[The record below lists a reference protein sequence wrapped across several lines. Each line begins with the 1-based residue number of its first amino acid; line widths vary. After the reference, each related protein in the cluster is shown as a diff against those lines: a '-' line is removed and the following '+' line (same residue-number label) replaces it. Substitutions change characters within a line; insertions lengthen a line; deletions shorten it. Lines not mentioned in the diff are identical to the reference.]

1 MNVAFIGL
9 GRMGSLMAR
18 NLMSAG
24 HSLFV
29 HDLDQTACNALVEIG
44 ARRVSSAAEAARQA
58 RIVIS
63 SVPGPLEVKEI
74 MNGHDGVLAGVAE
87 GSLVIETSTIGASQ
101 SRDLASQFSALGVSY
116 VDATVNRIRLDGVA
130 QGRMTI
136 MVGGEVS
143 DFERARPILEC
154 LGDQVHHIGP
164 TGSGNVVKVLNQM
177 IFLSYVSVFCEGIA
191 LGQRLGVPLETLL
204 RVFST
209 SAAGHTMIVD
219 KYDQIEAD
227 DETPG
232 FAISRVI
239 KDLELAS
246 ELCDEVAFSAPSFT
260 ACLAAFKN
268 AAADGFGDSDM
279 TVLHKLLRDNPVVG

>member
-18 NLMSAG
+18 NLMRAG

-29 HDLDQTACNALVEIG
+29 HDIDRTAINALVEIG
-44 ARRVSSAAEAARQA
+44 ARSVSSAAEAARQA
-58 RIVIS
+58 TIVIS
-63 SVPGPLEVKEI
+63 SVPGPLEVREI
-74 MNGHDGVLAGVAE
+74 MNGRDGVLAGIAE

-101 SRDLASQFSALGVSY
+101 SRDLARQFSALGVSY

-143 DFERARPILEC
+143 EFERARPILEC

-177 IFLSYVSVFCEGIA
+177 IFLSYVAVFSEGIA

-246 ELCDEVAFSAPSFT
+246 ELCDEVAFSAPGFT
-260 ACLAAFKN
+260 SCLAAFKN
-268 AAADGFGDSDM
+268 AAADGFADSDM

>member
-1 MNVAFIGL
+1 MNVGFIGL

-24 HSLFV
+24 HSLLV
-29 HDLDQTACNALVEIG
+29 HDIDRTASDALVEFG
-44 ARRVSSAAEAARQA
+44 ARSVSSAAEAARHA
-58 RIVIS
+58 TIVIS

-74 MNGHDGVLAGVAE
+74 MNGRDGVLAGIAE

-101 SRDLASQFSALGVSY
+101 SRDLASQFATLGVSY

-136 MVGGEVS
+136 MVGGEGS

-177 IFLSYVSVFCEGIA
+177 IFLSYVAVFSEGIA

-204 RVFST
+204 RVLST

-260 ACLAAFKN
+260 SCLAAFKS

>member
-29 HDLDQTACNALVEIG
+29 HDLDRTACNALVEIG

-58 RIVIS
+58 TIVIS

-164 TGSGNVVKVLNQM
+164 TGSGNVVKILNQM
-177 IFLSYVSVFCEGIA
+177 IFLSYVAVFSEGIA

-246 ELCDEVAFSAPSFT
+246 ELCDEVAFSAPSFIS
-260 ACLAAFKN
+260 CLAAFKN
-268 AAADGFGDSDM
+268 AAAEGFGDSDM

>member
-29 HDLDQTACNALVEIG
+29 HDIDRTASNALVEIG
-44 ARRVSSAAEAARQA
+44 ARSVSSAAEAARHA
-58 RIVIS
+58 TIVIS
-63 SVPGPLEVKEI
+63 SVPGPLEVKAI
-74 MNGHDGVLAGVAE
+74 MNGRDGVLAGVAE
-87 GSLVIETSTIGASQ
+87 GSLVIETSTIGSHQ
-101 SRDLASQFSALGVSY
+101 SRDFASQFSALGVSY

-177 IFLSYVSVFCEGIA
+177 IFLSYVAVFSEGIA

-246 ELCDEVAFSAPSFT
+246 ELCDEVAFSAPSF
-260 ACLAAFKN
+260 ASCLEAFKN